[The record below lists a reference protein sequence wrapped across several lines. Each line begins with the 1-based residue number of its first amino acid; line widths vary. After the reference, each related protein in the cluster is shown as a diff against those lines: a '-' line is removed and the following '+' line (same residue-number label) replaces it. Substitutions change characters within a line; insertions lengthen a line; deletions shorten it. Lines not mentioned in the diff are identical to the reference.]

1 MKDIGDTPVTG
12 DACRDVVEHL
22 ARCVR
27 HNHKL
32 AYIVGPGS
40 DLYWRLVTALV
51 SLGATED
58 AAHARL
64 RCVDRLP
71 PGCTEVSFS
80 VWMGGEETRAA
91 IDELV
96 SVVDCDDAADDA
108 ARALV
113 HALDDARL
121 VEGA

>member
-1 MKDIGDTPVTG
+1 
-12 DACRDVVEHL
+12 
-22 ARCVR
+22 
-27 HNHKL
+27 
-32 AYIVGPGS
+32 
-40 DLYWRLVTALV
+40 
-51 SLGATED
+51 
-58 AAHARL
+58 
-64 RCVDRLP
+64 VDRLP